1 MELINVIRLGILSNT
16 LEQESFGQ
24 ACKLYSLSKY
34 ELIGILTELEK
45 NLNLK
50 LFIGDIEYLSLTQSA
65 KDIMDDFNKMNDELN
80 KQIHNYL

>member
-16 LEQESFGQ
+16 LEQESFGR
-24 ACKLYSLSKY
+24 ACELYSLSKS

-65 KDIMDDFNKMNDELN
+65 KDIIDDFNKMNDEFN

>member
-24 ACKLYSLSKY
+24 ACKLYSLSKS

-65 KDIMDDFNKMNDELN
+65 KDIIDDFNKINDQLN
-80 KQIHNYL
+80 KEIHHYV